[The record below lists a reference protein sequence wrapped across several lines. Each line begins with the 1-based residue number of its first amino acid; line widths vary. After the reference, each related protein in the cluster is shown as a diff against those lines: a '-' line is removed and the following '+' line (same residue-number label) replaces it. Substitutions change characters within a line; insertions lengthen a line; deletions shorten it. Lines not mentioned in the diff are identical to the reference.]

1 MKGGG
6 WKEKTLIKHY
16 FYAKLTIRSAQF
28 QTSDQ
33 GTRTMET
40 KQAIISFSQGEK
52 IKGGLIW
59 CTQCVQMALN
69 LPPSELAGAAKVIQ
83 GLVSMIANEVRL
95 AQRASQDPV
104 WSEVDK
110 ALRTAGVMVESGVI
124 EEATYHFTQTLSQV
138 NRISQKAMACMVD
151 KGMFG

>member
-6 WKEKTLIKHY
+6 WKEKTLIKHN
-16 FYAKLTIRSAQF
+16 FYAKLTIRLAQI
-28 QTSDQ
+28 QTTDK

-59 CTQCVQMALN
+59 CSQCIQVALN
-69 LPPSELAGAAKVIQ
+69 LPQAEQAGAVKVIQ

-95 AQRASQDPV
+95 ARRASQDPV

-110 ALRTAGVMVESGVI
+110 ILHTAGVMVESGVI

-138 NRISQKAMACMVD
+138 NRISQKAMTHLVD
-151 KGMFG
+151 NGMFA